1 MDRAAEGPFASV
13 RAIMA
18 SEPFANLLLLVC
30 RLLLAAPFLIFGV
43 MKYINQ
49 EKMMAYVERA
59 GIPGEVLFFIIPYQV
74 LCGLAIA
81 LGFKTRWAAFL
92 LGGFC
97 IVAPILYHMDW
108 SQGGELASFTKDFA
122 TAGGFAILWL
132 HGPGKFS
139 LDHVFARKRTPS
151 APAGSPASA

>member
-1 MDRAAEGPFASV
+1 MGPVAGV
-13 RAIMA
+13 RAILA
-18 SEPFANLLLLVC
+18 SEPFANLLLLTS
-30 RLLLAAPFLIFGV
+30 RILLAGPFLIFGV

-49 EKMMAYVERA
+49 AKMMAYVERA
-59 GIPGEVLFFIIPYQV
+59 GIPGEVLYFIIPYQV

-97 IVAPILYHMDW
+97 IVAPILYHMEW
-108 SQGGELASFTKDFA
+108 TRSGELAAFTKDFA

-139 LDHVFARKRTPS
+139 LDAWLARRRAS
-151 APAGSPASA
+151 VAAPHAASA